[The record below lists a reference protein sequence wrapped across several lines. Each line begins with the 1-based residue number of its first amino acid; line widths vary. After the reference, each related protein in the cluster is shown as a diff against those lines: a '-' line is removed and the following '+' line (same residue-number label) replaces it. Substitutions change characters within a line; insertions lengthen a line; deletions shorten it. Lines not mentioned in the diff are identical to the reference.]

1 MKKKALGSMLV
12 GTAIA
17 CAAGLAGAQTV
28 YRIVGPD
35 GRVTFSDRAPTS
47 DTPSQSVTTGAVT
60 EPAGTRTSDLP
71 LEVKQAATKYPL
83 TFYTSKDC
91 GACDVARRYLLT
103 RGVPFAEKT
112 VTSNAEI
119 QALRK
124 LNPDGTIPFATL
136 GSQHLSGFN
145 ENDWSAYLDAAGYPA
160 QSKLPSSYRPA
171 PAQPLIPKVIAPAAP
186 SAAQPADGSAEPAPG
201 NQSVEPDRVTPSNPT
216 GIVF

>member
-1 MKKKALGSMLV
+1 MRTMALGSILV
-12 GTAIA
+12 GTALA
-17 CAAGLAGAQTV
+17 CATGWASAQTV

-47 DTPSQSVTTGAVT
+47 DTPSQSVSTGAVT
-60 EPAGTRTSDLP
+60 EPTGTRLSDLP

-91 GACDVARRYLLT
+91 GACDTARRYLLT
-103 RGVPFAEKT
+103 RGVPFTEKT
-112 VTSNAEI
+112 VTSNEEI

-136 GSQHLSGFN
+136 GAQHLSGFN

-186 SAAQPADGSAEPAPG
+186 AAAQPAAPSGSPAPG
-201 NQSVEPDRVTPSNPT
+201 NQNVEPERVTPSNPT

>member
-1 MKKKALGSMLV
+1 MKTMALGSLLI
-12 GTAIA
+12 GTVLA
-17 CAAGLAGAQTV
+17 CAAGLANAQAV

-35 GRVTFSDRAPTS
+35 GRVTFSDRAPTA
-47 DTPSQSVTTGAVT
+47 DTPSQSVSTGTVT
-60 EPAGTRTSDLP
+60 EPAGTRLNDLP

-91 GACDVARRYLLT
+91 GACDTARRYLLS

-112 VTSNAEI
+112 ITSNQEI

-124 LNPDGTIPFATL
+124 LNADGTIPFATL

-171 PAQPLIPKVIAPAAP
+171 PAQPMIPKVIAPAAP
-186 SAAQPADGSAEPAPG
+186 AGTQPAEAGGAAASGSP
-201 NQSVEPDRVTPSNPT
+201 NVEPQRVTPNNPT